1 MKLAIIRSV
10 YSASLKLRLLSAA
23 ICLLT
28 CGFSGCT
35 TMHHYSSPERAD
47 TAALRGRVADRL
59 AHAAAFQPLIPLDVQ
74 AYNRVVY
81 LYGTVS
87 TDLQR
92 DLAGSVAA
100 DTQGVAEVVNLV
112 VVEE

>member
-1 MKLAIIRSV
+1 MKLAIIRLV
-10 YSASLKLRLLSAA
+10 PSASLKLRLSAAA

-35 TMHHYSSPERAD
+35 TMHAYSSPERAD
-47 TAALRGRVADRL
+47 TAALRGLVADRL
-59 AHAAAFQPLIPLDVQ
+59 AHAAALQPLIPLDVQ
-74 AYNRVVY
+74 ARNRVVY

-100 DTQGVAEVVNLV
+100 DTQGVTEVVNLV
-112 VVEE
+112 AVEE

>member
-10 YSASLKLRLLSAA
+10 HSASLKLRLSSAA

-35 TMHHYSSPERAD
+35 TARDYSSPERAD
-47 TAALRGRVADRL
+47 SAALRDRVADRL
-59 AHAAAFQPLIPLDVQ
+59 AHAAALQPLIPLEVQ
-74 AYNRVVY
+74 AHNRVVY

-100 DTQGVAEVVNLV
+100 GTQGVTEIENLV